1 MHREAVLLRGGAE
14 EIFGE
19 RGGAGSK
26 ILRAGQGDSQT
37 RGIFGVGRAGAAI
50 FSGGVHSWWT
60 PPLKD
65 GTNNY
70 ILDTAALHEVYSSL
84 SI

>member
-26 ILRAGQGDSQT
+26 ILGAGGGDSQT
-37 RGIFGVGRAGAAI
+37 RGIFGVGQGGLDNFWDQGSHFSWDQGGA
-50 FSGGVHSWWT
+50 
-60 PPLKD
+60 
-65 GTNNY
+65 
-70 ILDTAALHEVYSSL
+70 
-84 SI
+84 